1 MKKNLVGLMIG
12 LMVLSPVSAFAADDY
27 TISYFDDINDY
38 YAGKNGGSYSTGI
51 SNGYSGGI
59 TSNYTDYS
67 GGTTSNYTD
76 YSGGSLSGEII
87 NNSELGSDVIYDNT
101 GTPTTR
107 LWSEEPLSS
116 MVTANQ
122 YRNKKNVKP
131 ISIKINGTK
140 YTPRDKQPLLI
151 EGRVFVPLRF
161 VAEQLGYTV
170 SWDAENLV
178 AEVND
183 GAIVIEVGSYT
194 MYKYDNLT
202 IPTDTPP
209 FLYQGTLMVGL
220 RQIGSALNYKVSWDA
235 KERLVTLERATPN
248 VSLNEHNVFD
258 RSKN

>member
-1 MKKNLVGLMIG
+1 MKKNFVGLMIG

-38 YAGKNGGSYSTGI
+38 YAGKNGGSYSTGT
-51 SNGYSGGI
+51 SNSYSGGGSYSGGL
-59 TSNYTDYS
+59 TSDYTDYS
-67 GGTTSNYTD
+67 GGAISDGFYGGDVIDN
-76 YSGGSLSGEII
+76 SG
-87 NNSELGSDVIYDNT
+87 LGSDVIYDNT

-107 LWSEEPLSS
+107 LWSEESLSS
-116 MVTANQ
+116 MITANQ
-122 YRNKKNVKP
+122 NRYKKKEKP
-131 ISIKINGTK
+131 ISIKINGKK
-140 YTPRDKQPLLI
+140 YMPRDTQPLLV

-194 MYKYDNLT
+194 MHKYDNLT